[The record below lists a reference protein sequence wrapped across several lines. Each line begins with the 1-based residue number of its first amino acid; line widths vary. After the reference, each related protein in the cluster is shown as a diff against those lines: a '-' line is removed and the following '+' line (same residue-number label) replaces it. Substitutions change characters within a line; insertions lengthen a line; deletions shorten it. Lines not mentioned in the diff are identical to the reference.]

1 MEASMN
7 PALPICPYCKKEVS
21 GVTAINDEH
30 TGITIFLCP
39 ACHFVLGVS
48 ASPTKKIGSA

>member
-1 MEASMN
+1 MN